1 MINEIPVRVGIQQR
15 VLPRYR
21 IPFFDALASE
31 YPEGL
36 SIFAGEPRKE
46 EALDTGSVP
55 LVAKYEQ
62 GKNIHLFS
70 GIFYLCW
77 QSGLLKWLETW
88 NPEVLIMEANPR
100 YIRSGRATRWM
111 KAKSRKVIGWGLGSP
126 PASGFSSNIRMSLRR
141 RFINQ
146 FDALITY
153 SRQGAL
159 EYAELG
165 YPAHRIFT
173 APNAVAPRP
182 RHDLP
187 ERGRE
192 YMLGRP
198 TILFVGR
205 LQLRKR
211 VDDLI
216 RACSKLPPLLQPFLR
231 IVGDGPCYREFK
243 SISDEIYP
251 DARFYG
257 AQYGSD
263 LEKHFREADL
273 FVLPGTGGLAVQQA
287 MSFGLPV
294 IVGVSDGT
302 QNDLVRDENGWILP
316 DAGVE
321 TLSNQIEQALSD
333 IGRLRELGRASY
345 RIVREEVN
353 LENMV
358 DIFQQAIFSVL
369 KE

>member
-1 MINEIPVRVGIQQR
+1 MIDEIPVRVGIQQR

-21 IPFFDALASE
+21 IPFFDALASDC
-31 YPEGL
+31 PDGL

-55 LVAKYEQ
+55 LAANYQQ

-77 QSGLLKWLETW
+77 QSGLMEWMETW

-100 YIRSGRATRWM
+100 YILSGQAVRWM
-111 KAKSRKVIGWGLGSP
+111 KEKGRKVIGWGLGSP
-126 PASGFSSNIRMSLRR
+126 PASGPFSNIRMSLRK

-153 SRQGAL
+153 SRQGAE
-159 EYAELG
+159 EYAGLG
-165 YPAHRIFT
+165 YPDHRILT

-182 RHDLP
+182 QHGLP

-198 TILFVGR
+198 TVLFVGR
-205 LQLRKR
+205 LQIRKR

-216 RACSKLPPLLQPFLR
+216 RACAALPPLLQPFLR
-231 IVGDGPCYREFK
+231 VVGDGPCYRELK
-243 SISDEIYP
+243 ALADEIYP

-257 AQYGSD
+257 ARFGSD

-287 MSFGLPV
+287 MSYGLPV
-294 IVGVSDGT
+294 IVGISDGT
-302 QNDLVRDENGWILP
+302 QSDLVREENGWILP

-321 TLSNQIEQALSD
+321 TLTNQIETALND
-333 IGRLRELGRASY
+333 VGRLREMGRASY
-345 RIVREEVN
+345 RIVKEEVN

-358 DIFQQAIFSVL
+358 EVFQRAILSVL